1 MTTGDPSG
9 VRLSELLGVLS
20 FGADLGMGQPMEH
33 MLRQCLIALG
43 LAERIGLGD
52 EDREALFFASLV
64 AWVGC
69 HVDAYEQANWFGDEM
84 ALKSDFCG
92 VDFANSTSGRCS
104 CCATLAGECRC
115 VSARGWF
122 HRLSVK
128 RDGPPNRCWKITG
141 APRMI

>member
-52 EDREALFFASLV
+52 EDREALFFASL
-64 AWVGC
+64 G
-69 HVDAYEQANWFGDEM
+69 
-84 ALKSDFCG
+84 
-92 VDFANSTSGRCS
+92 
-104 CCATLAGECRC
+104 
-115 VSARGWF
+115 RGWGVTSMPTS
-122 HRLSVK
+122 RPSGSVM
-128 RDGPPNRCWKITG
+128 RWR
-141 APRMI
+141 